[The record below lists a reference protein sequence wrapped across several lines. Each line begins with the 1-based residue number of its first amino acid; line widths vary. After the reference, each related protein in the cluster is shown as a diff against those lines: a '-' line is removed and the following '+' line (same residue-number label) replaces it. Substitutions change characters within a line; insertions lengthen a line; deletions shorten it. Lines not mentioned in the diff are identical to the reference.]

1 MRGKTLNK
9 LRQLKTNIRKRYTV
23 VVRNNSKG
31 FILLPLII
39 LGAIVLTVGAVYIYR
54 LSNSKGGMN
63 LLPSPTP
70 VSQFFTPKPTV
81 LPTPTLLP
89 AKTNIPIKT
98 LLPTHTPIPTSKP
111 TSAPTST
118 PRPTSTATPWSFP
131 VRLTG
136 QVYEDANCNDMQE
149 PDEKGI
155 PGVTINIILTPS
167 WILYSTVTSDSNG
180 DYTYATTLPS
190 QESYITFRPAYVALP
205 GYNIHTAE
213 HDVTLSVSQSSM
225 NINLPLVPSANIG
238 QCH

>member
-1 MRGKTLNK
+1 MK
-9 LRQLKTNIRKRYTV
+9 
-23 VVRNNSKG
+23 KG

-39 LGAIVLTVGAVYIYR
+39 LGVIVLTVGAVYIYR
-54 LSNSKGGMN
+54 LSNSKGSVN
-63 LLPSPTP
+63 LLSSSTP
-70 VSQFFTPKPTV
+70 VSQFFTPSPSAMPTS
-81 LPTPTLLP
+81 TLSP
-89 AKTNIPIKT
+89 IKTNIPIKT

-131 VRLTG
+131 VKLTG
-136 QVYEDANCNDMQE
+136 QVYEDVNCNDRQE

-167 WILYSTVTSDSNG
+167 WTLYSTVTSDSNG
-180 DYTYATTLPS
+180 YYTYATTLPS
-190 QESYITFRPAYVALP
+190 QNSYITFRPAYVALP
-205 GYNIHTAE
+205 GYNIRAAE

-238 QCH
+238 QCR